1 MKSLSAIGYGVSFF
15 LGAVFG
21 AAIAMILTPE
31 SGPEMRARIREKASA
46 AGQQLRSG
54 YEQSRQWVE
63 NEAAKLQRK
72 QDPVDTTEATSS
84 VE

>member
-1 MKSLSAIGYGVSFF
+1 MKNISVIGYGASFF

-21 AAIAMILTPE
+21 AAIAVVLTPE
-31 SGPEMRARIREKASA
+31 SGPEVRARIGEKASA
-46 AGQQLRSG
+46 AGQQIRSG

-63 NEAAKLQRK
+63 NEAARLQRK
-72 QDPVDTTEATSS
+72 QDSADITETAS

>member
-1 MKSLSAIGYGVSFF
+1 MKNMNLFGYGVSFF
-15 LGAVFG
+15 LGVVFG
-21 AAIAMILTPE
+21 TALAVLLTPE
-31 SGPEMRARIREKASA
+31 SGPEVRARIGEKASA

-63 NEAAKLQRK
+63 NEAARLQRK
-72 QDPVDTTEATSS
+72 QDSSGITEAAS

>member
-1 MKSLSAIGYGVSFF
+1 MKSLSVIGYGLSFF

-21 AAIAMILTPE
+21 AAIAVLLTPE
-31 SGPEMRARIREKASA
+31 SGPEVRARIGEKASA

-63 NEAAKLQRK
+63 SEATKLQRK
-72 QDPVDTTEATSS
+72 QDSADTTEAAS

>member
-1 MKSLSAIGYGVSFF
+1 MKNISVVGYGLSFF

-21 AAIAMILTPE
+21 AAIAVVLTPE
-31 SGPEMRARIREKASA
+31 SGPDVRARIGEKASA

-63 NEAAKLQRK
+63 GEAAKLQRK
-72 QDPVDTTEATSS
+72 QDSADITEAATI
-84 VE
+84 E

>member
-1 MKSLSAIGYGVSFF
+1 MKNFSAIGFGVSFF

-21 AAIAMILTPE
+21 AALAVVLTPE
-31 SGPEMRARIREKASA
+31 SGPEVRARIGEKASA

-63 NEAAKLQRK
+63 NEAARLQGK
-72 QDPVDTTEATSS
+72 QESADTIEAASI
-84 VE
+84 E

>member
-1 MKSLSAIGYGVSFF
+1 MKSLSVIGYGVSFF
-15 LGAVFG
+15 LGVVFG
-21 AAIAMILTPE
+21 TAITVLLTPE
-31 SGPEMRARIREKASA
+31 SGPEVRARIGEKASA

-63 NEAAKLQRK
+63 NEAARLQRK
-72 QDPVDTTEATSS
+72 QDSADITESAN

>member
-1 MKSLSAIGYGVSFF
+1 MKSLSVIGYGVSFF
-15 LGAVFG
+15 LGTVFG
-21 AAIAMILTPE
+21 AAIAIVLTPE
-31 SGPEMRARIREKASA
+31 SGPEVRARIGEKASA

-63 NEAAKLQRK
+63 NEAARLQRK
-72 QDPVDTTEATSS
+72 QDPADITEAAS